1 MKEERG
7 ITLIALVITIIVLLI
22 LAGISMAMLTGE
34 NGMLTQV
41 QNAKERTEEAGDKEK
56 IQLAV
61 NAAQIGDSGYQ
72 DLSQNNLQGETDREF
87 GEGKSVVRD
96 NGDGSFTIS
105 LVDSKKEYTVTSNG
119 EVEDG
124 IDWNEAMTNAKTP
137 EEQEITSKNV
147 IGLGT
152 NGQAVN
158 MDLWLYCFD
167 TVTNGYGLNSQEV
180 FQNTEYNPNGTN
192 TETIR
197 TAGYKGTETN
207 GKDIIIPQYISV
219 DGGNT
224 YSPVTS
230 LYRAF
235 DSNTNIITMPVIPT
249 TIINMVCTFEKC
261 TNLKEC
267 IIPSSV
273 QNINWCWS
281 TTGIEEISEI
291 PDSVIY
297 MRGSFAYCS
306 SLEYVNLK
314 MPKKVIN
321 MDRTFAECENL
332 KEANLIL
339 PEGLENMYMTFYDCI
354 NLIKGPDIIPENV
367 TNMTQTFQGDTKL
380 TGEMTI
386 KASPTVYGNVFRN
399 AATDEEAKIVIK
411 AGKENLEFL
420 KNILQKE
427 GYSKDDVVG
436 EWEL

>member
-1 MKEERG
+1 
-7 ITLIALVITIIVLLI
+7 
-22 LAGISMAMLTGE
+22 
-34 NGMLTQV
+34 
-41 QNAKERTEEAGDKEK
+41 
-56 IQLAV
+56 
-61 NAAQIGDSGYQ
+61 
-72 DLSQNNLQGETDREF
+72 
-87 GEGKSVVRD
+87 
-96 NGDGSFTIS
+96 
-105 LVDSKKEYTVTSNG
+105 
-119 EVEDG
+119 
-124 IDWNEAMTNAKTP
+124 
-137 EEQEITSKNV
+137 
-147 IGLGT
+147 
-152 NGQAVN
+152 
-158 MDLWLYCFD
+158 
-167 TVTNGYGLNSQEV
+167 
-180 FQNTEYNPNGTN
+180 
-192 TETIR
+192 
-197 TAGYKGTETN
+197 
-207 GKDIIIPQYISV
+207 
-219 DGGNT
+219 
-224 YSPVTS
+224 
-230 LYRAF
+230 
-235 DSNTNIITMPVIPT
+235 
-249 TIINMVCTFEKC
+249 
-261 TNLKEC
+261 
-267 IIPSSV
+267 
-273 QNINWCWS
+273 
-281 TTGIEEISEI
+281 
-291 PDSVIY
+291 

>member
-34 NGMLTQV
+34 NGILTQV

-124 IDWNEAMTNAKTP
+124 IDWNEAMTNAKAP

-219 DGGNT
+219 DGGKT
-224 YSPVTS
+224 YSSVTS
-230 LYRAF
+230 LYRTF
-235 DSNTNIITMPVIPT
+235 NNNTNITTMPVIPT
-249 TIINMVCTFEKC
+249 TVMNMNCTFENC

-273 QNINWCWS
+273 QDINWCWNR
-281 TTGIEEISEI
+281 TGIEKINEI
-291 PDSVIY
+291 PDSVMY
-297 MRGSFAYCS
+297 MIGTFAYCN

-321 MDRTFAECENL
+321 MARTFAECENL

-339 PEGLENMYMTFYDCI
+339 PKGLENMNMTFYDCI
-354 NLIKGPDIIPENV
+354 NLTKGPDVIPESV
-367 TNMTQTFQGDTKL
+367 TDIGQTFRNDAKL

-386 KASPTVYGNVFRN
+386 KASPTVYANVFKN